1 MFDVVPSSIREE
13 RSIRRSLLI
22 PASKAFVVSPE
33 VSIIIV
39 LDYAASEKISVWPL
53 ARSEALVS
61 YSRCRA
67 LT

>member
-1 MFDVVPSSIREE
+1 MRL
-13 RSIRRSLLI
+13 SLLI